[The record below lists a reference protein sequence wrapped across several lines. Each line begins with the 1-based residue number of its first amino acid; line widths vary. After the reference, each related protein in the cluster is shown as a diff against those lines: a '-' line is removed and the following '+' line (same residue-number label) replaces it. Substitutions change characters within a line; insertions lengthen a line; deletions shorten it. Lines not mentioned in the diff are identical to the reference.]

1 MTRTELEMDFAL
13 SALRWIELN
22 LDLAD
27 VEIGRA
33 LGVDRTTIDRWRKR
47 ETPPTSEQRKRLPKF
62 TQLKRFL
69 ENTFRTPELG
79 RQWLRRAVPALH
91 GRTPISVIA
100 DGEIDRV
107 LGLLATHAAGVYV

>member
-47 ETPPTSEQRKRLPKF
+47 DPTD
-62 TQLKRFL
+62 
-69 ENTFRTPELG
+69 
-79 RQWLRRAVPALH
+79 V
-91 GRTPISVIA
+91 
-100 DGEIDRV
+100 
-107 LGLLATHAAGVYV
+107 

>member
-1 MTRTELEMDFAL
+1 
-13 SALRWIELN
+13 
-22 LDLAD
+22 
-27 VEIGRA
+27 
-33 LGVDRTTIDRWRKR
+33 
-47 ETPPTSEQRKRLPKF
+47 
-62 TQLKRFL
+62 L